1 MARQAVVIAG
11 ATGFVGR
18 ALARILAPEF
28 RVVGLARDDRARN
41 REAAIEWRRC
51 DLFSLLQTERALAG
65 ADCACYLV
73 HSMLPSAHLTQ
84 GAFQDMDLIMAD
96 NFARASAGAGL
107 RQIVYLGGLVPEG
120 PDMSRHLR
128 SRLEVEQTLAS
139 RGVPVTA
146 LRAGI
151 VIGAGGSS
159 YRMFKTLV
167 ERLRVI
173 PCSRWGSS
181 LTQPVAL
188 ADVLDLIRYCLRHPA
203 AATRICDIGSPDV
216 LTYRAILERTARLL
230 GLRRTIVELP
240 ITATFWYRYWLHF
253 ATGVP
258 LELVGPLLESM
269 RDSMVARERR
279 LQEEAGVP
287 GRSFEQAVREAL
299 AEERGR
305 PAAVRTSAERA
316 MARQL
321 NRRTYLYHVRSVQRI
336 PLPAG
341 RTARW
346 AAERY
351 MHFLSRLFRTVLRA
365 EMDGEGNVRLQLT
378 FPRVCLLDHH
388 LAADRSEES
397 DRQVFYITGGILARR
412 VVRRTRRPRLEF
424 REVLGG
430 RTLLAAIHDYRPRL
444 PWPLYNT
451 VQAKVHLLVMR
462 WFARYLL
469 EAGPAADETG
479 AEASNST
486 SLAVP
491 RAKG

>member
-1 MARQAVVIAG
+1 MAQQTVVIAG

-28 RVVGLARDDRARN
+28 RVVGLARDDRARI

-51 DLFSLLQTERALAG
+51 DLFSLMQTERALAG

-84 GAFQDMDLIMAD
+84 GNFQDMDLIMAD
-96 NFARASAGAGL
+96 NFARAAAGAGL

-120 PDMSRHLR
+120 PELSQHLR

-159 YRMFKTLV
+159 YRMFKTSV
-167 ERLRVI
+167 ERLRII
-173 PCSRWGSS
+173 PCSLWGRS

-188 ADVLDLIRYCLRHPA
+188 ADVLELARYCLLHPVA
-203 AATRICDIGSPDV
+203 ENRVCDIGSPDV
-216 LTYRAILERTARLL
+216 MTYREMLARTARIL
-230 GLRRTIVELP
+230 GLRRTIVEVPVRGTL
-240 ITATFWYRYWLHF
+240 WCRYWLHL
-253 ATGVP
+253 ATGAP

-269 RDSMVARERR
+269 RHSMVAQERR
-279 LQEEAGVP
+279 LQEEAGIP

-299 AEERGR
+299 AEERSR
-305 PAAVRTSAERA
+305 PAVARTSAERA
-316 MARQL
+316 VARRL
-321 NRRTYLYHVRSVQRI
+321 DRRTYLYHVRSVQRI

-346 AAERY
+346 AAEEY
-351 MHFLSRLFRTVLRA
+351 MHFLSRLFRTFLRA
-365 EMDGEGNVRLQLT
+365 EMDTRGKVRKRRT
-378 FPRVCLLDHH
+378 FPWVCLLDHH

-424 REVLGG
+424 RQVLGG
-430 RTLLAAIHDYRPRL
+430 SALLAAIHDYRPSL
-444 PWPLYNT
+444 PWPLYNAF
-451 VQAKVHLLVMR
+451 QAKVHLLVMR
-462 WFARYLL
+462 WFARHLL
-469 EAGPAADETG
+469 KAGPAP
-479 AEASNST
+479 S
-486 SLAVP
+486 
-491 RAKG
+491 R